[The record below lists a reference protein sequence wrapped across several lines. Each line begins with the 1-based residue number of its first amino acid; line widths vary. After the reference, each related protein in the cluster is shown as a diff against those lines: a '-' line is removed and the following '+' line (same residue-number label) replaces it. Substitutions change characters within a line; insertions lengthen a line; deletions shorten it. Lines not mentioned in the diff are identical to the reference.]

1 MIKLTSS
8 KDHPRDSY
16 QPQTYFRCPLCDGR
30 NSFYSVSP
38 LRCHGCMKV
47 IPLDFRKLMDDEA
60 YRIKFHG
67 DPPIH
72 VEDSKNSER

>member
-1 MIKLTSS
+1 
-8 KDHPRDSY
+8 
-16 QPQTYFRCPLCDGR
+16 
-30 NSFYSVSP
+30 
-38 LRCHGCMKV
+38 MKV